1 MKWKLIHQIIRMT
14 NYIFFGLVLQIC
26 LSSIL
31 LANDS
36 FGQKSIEKI
45 LVNLEVQDAK
55 INEIFT
61 SIEDQTNFEFGYAK
75 RDIEKIKKKFTI
87 NNNRESLGNVL
98 RYLSKESDLKFKR
111 INNVINVSLNTGANQ
126 TEPAVRDMLFQST
139 VEGTVISSEDEQPL
153 PGVSILIVG
162 TSKGTV
168 TDYEGKFRIE
178 VAENDVLRFSSIG
191 FVEQEIEIT
200 NQSVLNVTLE
210 MDYTSL
216 DEIVVTALGVES
228 QKRSLGYATSNL
240 DGDDLNRAK
249 EDNVV
254 NSLSGKV
261 AGVLVTP
268 ASSGMGG
275 SSRVLLRGNS
285 SLTGNNQPLFVVD
298 GVPINNNGFGGSS
311 GGGTGVSY
319 SRSDYGTGISD
330 INPNDIESISVLKG
344 PNAAA
349 LYGNRAANGAII
361 ITTKKGSR
369 KGIGVS
375 YSGSLMFSK
384 VNENTLPQFQN
395 EYGQGDGG
403 TFANDASRSWGPK
416 YDGSEFTYPT
426 GIEGEYSPHPD
437 NIIDFFDTG
446 VEAINSLNIEG
457 GNDKSNLRFSYTNFS
472 GKGILPNSELTKN
485 TFNLRG
491 LTQLSDKMTFDS
503 KVTYFTQKAQS
514 RAVMGWSNNSATTH
528 LYRRVRNA
536 DNEDFKNNYVDEIG
550 RSIHPYDVNIP
561 VENAYYN
568 QYEKKN
574 DDFRNRI
581 TGFAKLTYDFN
592 DFLTAFVRVG
602 TDELSHKI
610 SQITPKGGSLSNDG
624 SRADSYYRQTEVN
637 ADFLLMFNKGI
648 GADFNLSLNA
658 GGNYRFNK
666 NETSVKS
673 GQDFMIPNSELYS
686 NLSDLRAGTETLFRS
701 SIYSLYFSGSLDY
714 KEMVYLNFT
723 GRNDWDSKMWTASG
737 SPSDWSF
744 FYPSVSVSVLG
755 NEIFNIIDNN
765 FLSFSKLR
773 VAWAEVGSGGTKN
786 DQIFYSLSDLTGYN
800 GLTTVTQSNVFDD
813 PTLKPET
820 TQSTELGLELK
831 FLKNR
836 IYTDITYYKSNT
848 FDQIINAPV
857 DPSTGF
863 EFMRTNVGEI
873 SNEGIEVLLG
883 ASIVEGQ
890 NFYWDVTLNYAHN
903 TSVLESFIEGSES
916 FLFTYRDNYSVKTKV
931 GGNYGDIWGNDFQ
944 YQDGKLV
951 VDEEGL
957 PIATAEEQ
965 LLGNY
970 LPNFTGG
977 FQNTIGYKNLTF
989 SFLIDAQ
996 MGGEALSW
1004 TRRELGER
1012 GSIEATLEGR
1022 EGMVLDAVV
1031 NTGTAEEPIYVANTQ
1046 EITAQQYWARLP
1058 GIPGA
1063 YVQDLSN
1070 IRLREASITFD
1081 FPESIIGNTPIQRA
1095 SLSLIGRNLF
1105 FLYKEAEGVDPE
1117 SSVSVSNY
1125 GQGIFYYNQPSSR
1138 RMGFSMNITF

>member
-14 NYIFFGLVLQIC
+14 NYLFFGLVLQIC
-26 LSSIL
+26 LSGLL

-36 FGQKSIEKI
+36 YGQKSIDKV
-45 LVNLEVQDAK
+45 LVNLEVRNAR
-55 INEIFT
+55 INEIFA
-61 SIEDQTNFEFGYAK
+61 SIEDQTNFQFGYAK

-87 NNNRESLGNVL
+87 KNDRESLGNVL
-98 RYLSKESDLKFKR
+98 RYLSKESNLKFKR
-111 INNVINVSLNTGANQ
+111 IDNVINVSLNETQPPDGGIKDNFLQ
-126 TEPAVRDMLFQST
+126 RF
-139 VEGTVISSEDEQPL
+139 VEGTVLSAEDNEPL

-162 TSKGTV
+162 TSKGSV

-178 VAENDVLRFSSIG
+178 VNDGDVLRFSSIG
-191 FVEQEIEIT
+191 FVEKQIEVG
-200 NQSVLNVTLE
+200 NQSVIDVTMDL
-210 MDYTSL
+210 DYTSL

-240 DGDDLNRAK
+240 AGDDLNRAK

-254 NSLSGKV
+254 NTLSGKV

-275 SSRVLLRGNS
+275 SSRVIMRGNS

-361 ITTKKGSR
+361 ITTKKGSK

-375 YSGSLMFSK
+375 YSGSVIFSK

-416 YDGSEFTYPT
+416 FDNSEFTYPT
-426 GIEGEYSPHPD
+426 GLAGVYSPHPD

-446 VEAINSLNIEG
+446 VEAVNSINIEG
-457 GNDKSNLRFSYTNFS
+457 GNEVSNLRFSYTNFS

-491 LTQLSDKMTFDS
+491 LTQLSDRMTFDS

-568 QYEKKN
+568 QYEKIN

-602 TDELSHKI
+602 SDQLSHKI
-610 SQITPKGGSLSNDG
+610 EQITPKGGSISNDG
-624 SRADSYYRQTEVN
+624 SRSDSYYDQTEVN
-637 ADFLLMFNKGI
+637 ADFLLMFNKHV

-666 NETSVKS
+666 NETSTKS
-673 GQDFMIPNSELYS
+673 GENFIIPNSQLYT
-686 NLSDLRAGTETLFRS
+686 NLADLRAGTESLFRS
-701 SIYSLYFSGSLDY
+701 SIYSLYFSGTVDY
-714 KEMVYLNFT
+714 KEMLYLSFT
-723 GRNDWDSKMWTASG
+723 GRNDWDSRMWTASG
-737 SPSDWSF
+737 SSSDWSF
-744 FYPSVSVSVLG
+744 FYPSVSLSLLG
-755 NEIFNIIDNN
+755 NELLNINSD
-765 FLSFSKLR
+765 FLSFSKFR

-786 DQIFYSLSDLTGYN
+786 DEIYYSMSDLTGYN

-820 TQSTELGLELK
+820 TRSTELGLELK
-831 FLKNR
+831 FLKSR
-836 IYTDITYYKSNT
+836 LYTDITYYRSST

-863 EFMRTNVGEI
+863 EYMRTNVGEI
-873 SNEGIEVLLG
+873 SNEGIEILLG
-883 ASIVEGQ
+883 GSIVETE
-890 NFYWDVTLNYAHN
+890 NFFWDVTLNYAHN

-931 GGNYGDIWGNDFQ
+931 GGNYGDIWGNDFK
-944 YQDGKLV
+944 YHNGKMV

-957 PIATAEEQ
+957 PVATDEEQ

-977 FQNTIGYKNLTF
+977 FQNTIGYKNLTL

-1004 TRRELGER
+1004 TNRELGER

-1031 NTGTAEEPIYVANTQ
+1031 NTGTAEEPTYEQNTT

-1070 IRLREASITFD
+1070 IRLREVSLTYN
-1081 FPESIIGNTPIQRA
+1081 FPSNLIGNTPIQKA
-1095 SLSLIGRNLF
+1095 SLTLIGRNLF
-1105 FLYKEAEGVDPE
+1105 FLHKEADGVDPE

-1138 RMGFSMNITF
+1138 RFGMSLNITF